1 MDEEKTEINNG
12 PDCHLRSCENKPQSV
27 FICASLTEK
36 SAPSPLD
43 DVCVCVCVLACM
55 PAYLRVQA
63 CVCLSMYRPI
73 YDRCILYASVHVR
86 HFVCM
91 SALVCTSTSLC
102 LIMSVYIGV
111 CLCLCVC
118 VCVCM
123 CKFICVRL
131 FVYLS
136 VYLYLIIVF
145 CLSIGLCLCVSLNNQ
160 SIFVLLPEKTTADTA
175 ATEVIKTR
183 VRSLLSRT
191 KVGMVNY
198 GRISQF

>member
-1 MDEEKTEINNG
+1 MDEEKTETNNG

-43 DVCVCVCVLACM
+43 DVCVCVCVCVLACM
-55 PAYLRVQA
+55 PAYLHVQA

-73 YDRCILYASVHVR
+73 YDRCILYTSVHVR

-123 CKFICVRL
+123 CVRAR
-131 FVYLS
+131 VCWK
-136 VYLYLIIVF
+136 LYLCV
-145 CLSIGLCLCVSLNNQ
+145 CVSLYVCVFL
-160 SIFVLLPEKTTADTA
+160 SIF
-175 ATEVIKTR
+175 
-183 VRSLLSRT
+183 LS
-191 KVGMVNY
+191 
-198 GRISQF
+198 ICI

>member
-1 MDEEKTEINNG
+1 M
-12 PDCHLRSCENKPQSV
+12 SV
-27 FICASLTEK
+27 F
-36 SAPSPLD
+36 
-43 DVCVCVCVLACM
+43 VCVCVCVYVCPRARLLKIISMCM
-55 PAYLRVQA
+55 R
-63 CVCLSMYRPI
+63 
-73 YDRCILYASVHVR
+73 
-86 HFVCM
+86 
-91 SALVCTSTSLC
+91 
-102 LIMSVYIGV
+102 
-111 CLCLCVC
+111 
-118 VCVCM
+118 
-123 CKFICVRL
+123 KFICVRL

-198 GRISQF
+198 GRISQFLQKP